1 MLVPLLFLKGKR
13 KTMKKI
19 EQDEKL
25 DLTKGSVPK
34 KLITFAVPLLL
45 ANLLQSFYGIVD
57 MLVVGRFVGETG
69 LAGISNA
76 SMISF
81 IINSICIGITM
92 GGTVLIARYK
102 GANNEQGQSETIGTL
117 FTVSLISSVIVT
129 VISLFIYKPL
139 FLLLHVPE
147 DAMKDACEYMKIICC
162 GTVFVFGYNAVCSI
176 MKGFGDSKSPLY
188 FVGIAAFA
196 NVFFDLLF
204 VGPLGLGT
212 KGAAYATI
220 FSQGISLVISVI
232 HLKRRNF
239 IFDFKISH
247 FAIKPDKL
255 TGIMKVGLPTAIQM
269 IVVNISY
276 LLITGMLNQFGVSVA
291 AAAGVGLKVNTFA
304 GMPCWAIGQAVTAMA
319 GQNIGAKNIERVK
332 ETTKTGIF
340 LNIVITFIVII
351 IVQLL
356 AEPIIMLFDPK
367 NADVLKEGIL
377 YLRLCCSVNSLMY
390 AFMYTLDSFAIGVGS
405 ANIAMFNA
413 LLDAVIVRLPVSW
426 FFAFLLGYGSVG
438 IYLGQ
443 ALSPVLPAAVG
454 FIYFKRKSWQKTD

>member
-117 FTVSLISSVIVT
+117 FTVSLISAVIVT

-162 GTVFVFGYNAVCSI
+162 GTIFVFGYNAVCSI

-188 FVGIAAFA
+188 FVCIAAFA

-247 FAIKPDKL
+247 FAIKPDKI

-367 NADVLKEGIL
+367 SADVLKEGIL

-390 AFMYTLDSFAIGVGS
+390 AFMYTLDSFAIGVGT

-454 FIYFKRKSWQKTD
+454 FIYFKRKSWQKTY

>member
-117 FTVSLISSVIVT
+117 FTVSLISAVIVT

-162 GTVFVFGYNAVCSI
+162 GTIFVFGYNAVCSI
-176 MKGFGDSKSPLY
+176 MKGLEIPK
-188 FVGIAAFA
+188 A
-196 NVFFDLLF
+196 
-204 VGPLGLGT
+204 
-212 KGAAYATI
+212 
-220 FSQGISLVISVI
+220 
-232 HLKRRNF
+232 RF
-239 IFDFKISH
+239 I
-247 FAIKPDKL
+247 L
-255 TGIMKVGLPTAIQM
+255 WV
-269 IVVNISY
+269 
-276 LLITGMLNQFGVSVA
+276 
-291 AAAGVGLKVNTFA
+291 
-304 GMPCWAIGQAVTAMA
+304 
-319 GQNIGAKNIERVK
+319 
-332 ETTKTGIF
+332 
-340 LNIVITFIVII
+340 
-351 IVQLL
+351 
-356 AEPIIMLFDPK
+356 
-367 NADVLKEGIL
+367 
-377 YLRLCCSVNSLMY
+377 
-390 AFMYTLDSFAIGVGS
+390 
-405 ANIAMFNA
+405 
-413 LLDAVIVRLPVSW
+413 
-426 FFAFLLGYGSVG
+426 
-438 IYLGQ
+438 
-443 ALSPVLPAAVG
+443 
-454 FIYFKRKSWQKTD
+454 